1 MKVKVIKCRYSDY
14 WYNKMV
20 GRIFDVELSTDK
32 SDYSVIDWKKYTVP
46 ADEWNGTCGLRISI
60 EDTIKLDE
68 NKTENME
75 TQNLLLEMCNI
86 SLFEITA
93 NEYVNRVQEYPS
105 LLREI
110 KELKQNNMILLE
122 RLHQCKKAH
131 RENKDKLMG
140 KIYKILRRNK

>member
-1 MKVKVIKCRYSDY
+1 
-14 WYNKMV
+14 MV

-32 SDYSVIDWKKYTVP
+32 SGYSVIDWKKYTIS
-46 ADEWNGTCGLRISI
+46 ADEWNGTCGLYISV

-75 TQNLLLEMCNI
+75 TQNLLLEMCNF
-86 SLFEITA
+86 SLFERTA
-93 NEYVNRVQEYPS
+93 NEYVNRLQEYPS
-105 LLREI
+105 LLRE
-110 KELKQNNMILLE
+110 LKQLKQKNMLLLE
-122 RLHQCKKAH
+122 RLHQCKKSH